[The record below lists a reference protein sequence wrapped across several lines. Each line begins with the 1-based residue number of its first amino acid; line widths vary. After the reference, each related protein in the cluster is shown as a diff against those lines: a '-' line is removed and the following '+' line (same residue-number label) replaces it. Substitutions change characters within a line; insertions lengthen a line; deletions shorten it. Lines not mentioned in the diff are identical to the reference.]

1 VINRDVFLRA
11 LAENEDDIATRM
23 IFSDWLDEQGEHEE
37 AARQRNW
44 PAAKAWL
51 VQFAKDY
58 GTDTVAEVSLSYED
72 LISLGLLARED
83 GIGSVGDNQTLCDAL
98 RSRRVLFWKN
108 WSIVTGITGPDD
120 EEYTPSWSCSC

>member
-58 GTDTVAEVSLSYED
+58 GTDTVAE
-72 LISLGLLARED
+72 ARED